1 MQCMVTPSSRMT
13 QKREFMDIV
22 SGEKFQT
29 SPAQLSNI
37 HISTKDCIAVNAN
50 APNTGMGRIKE
61 FDIDLNDVY
70 DDSEE
75 CMEPSERCHPPVCVR
90 NGSAGY
96 PIWIHQ
102 DSDKS
107 SPPQTSANSGS
118 LSTQSPA
125 SSSGEAQVLLLIFCT
140 RVF

>member
-1 MQCMVTPSSRMT
+1 MVTPLSRMA
-13 QKREFMDIV
+13 QKRELMDIV

-37 HISTKDCIAVNAN
+37 HIPTKDCIAVNAN
-50 APNTGMGRIKE
+50 ASNTRMERIKE
-61 FDIDLNDVY
+61 FNIDLNNVY
-70 DDSEE
+70 DDTEE
-75 CMEPSERCHPPVCVR
+75 CMEPLERCDAPIYVR

-102 DSDKS
+102 ESNKS

-118 LSTQSPA
+118 LSTQSPS
-125 SSSGEAQVLLLIFCT
+125 SSSGEAQVLLLIVCT
-140 RVF
+140 RVY